1 MNRLIPLKMWKS
13 FAPMT
18 WLAPLVACLVFT
30 LISSGWAEEKAA
42 SPLVMLVVER
52 LSWMDE
58 VAEVKRAKAAPVADP
73 AREEALLQAMEKQG
87 KEAGLPPERVRQF
100 FAGQILAAKAFQE
113 DWLSRPKPAAWQDRP
128 LPDLTTEVR
137 PRLDD
142 IGQRMIS
149 ALTQGRQS
157 GDAEVIVRQTRET
170 LQKQGY
176 AEAVINP
183 AIKGLKAGLE
193 RTP

>member
-1 MNRLIPLKMWKS
+1 MTRLS
-13 FAPMT
+13 
-18 WLAPLVACLVFT
+18 PLVACLFFT
-30 LISSGWAEEKAA
+30 LVSSGWTEEKTA

-58 VAEVKRAKAAPVADP
+58 VAEVKRAKAAPVADSV
-73 AREEALLQAMEKQG
+73 REEALLQAMEKQG
-87 KEAGLPPERVRQF
+87 KEAGLPPDRVRQF

-113 DWLSRPKPAAWQDRP
+113 DWLSRPKPGAWQERR

-142 IGQRMIS
+142 IGRRMIS
-149 ALTQGRQS
+149 ALAQGRQS
-157 GDAEVIVRQTRET
+157 GDAEVIVRQTREA
-170 LQKQGY
+170 LQNLGY
-176 AEAVINP
+176 AEAVISP
-183 AIKGLKAGLE
+183 AIMGLKAGLE